1 MYKTFF
7 QLRECPFN
15 FNADPRYLFP
25 TKSSQEALAGLN
37 YAIQGR
43 KGFALLTGEVGT
55 GKTTLLNLFLDRLRA
70 QEIPTAFIF
79 NSRLN
84 TRDLFEYILADF
96 GIPHESRE
104 KSHQLMR
111 LNEWA
116 LERYRCGK
124 TTVIVVDE
132 AQNLSLQV
140 LEEIRLLANL
150 ETTSEKLLQI
160 VLSGQPE
167 FEEKLKLPELRQLR
181 QRIALRCRTNPL
193 SCKETHG
200 YIAERLRIAGSNG
213 EPVFSE
219 EAMDTV
225 YRYSRGIP
233 RVVNLLC
240 EHALINSFA
249 DQQRPVLAPAVEE
262 AARDFELDKIAPAAF
277 RAPAQDGRA
286 LPSAPDSKESE
297 PAVSFAGLDAPAVA
311 PALQAAA
318 AAASSLTPNPHAA
331 PRAAASPSLA
341 PPVRPLPD
349 REAILVSSP
358 LPTSDAR
365 PVFAESRPFSA
376 SVPEG
381 SLGLSSMRSTFTPRL
396 GAKRSSRITKEDS
409 SGSRKLI
416 LAIAAVVLLGLSVGG
431 FWFHQQI
438 QAAAAATQQAVKSP
452 EILPAPPLALLQSE
466 LATSTPI
473 GLSIAP
479 SGIAS
484 QPQKVRAASLRRSV
498 NQLPTDAY
506 PAPSPPQRA
515 TLEIGKL
522 RAPTPKSPVTM
533 ISSEPPPILVAQAS
547 GLVDPGLAGGLFDAG
562 SGRTPQP
569 PIESPVTS
577 VGGQLQAP
585 KLVSSPRPGYPP
597 GARTQ
602 RVQGVVVVDILVDV
616 TGKVTEMAVVS
627 GHPLLRDAALAAL
640 HSWIYEP
647 ARLNGRPVAVHERVS
662 VRFALN

>member
-7 QLRECPFN
+7 ELQECPFN
-15 FNADPRYLFP
+15 FNADTRYLFP
-25 TKSSQEALAGLN
+25 TRSSQEALAGLN

-55 GKTTLLNLFLDRLRA
+55 GKTTLLNLFLDQLRA

-104 KSHQLMR
+104 KSHRLMR
-111 LNEWA
+111 LNQWA

-167 FEEKLKLPELRQLR
+167 LEEKLKLPELRQLR

-193 SCKETHG
+193 SCQETHG

-240 EHALINSFA
+240 EHALINAFA

-277 RAPAQDGRA
+277 RSPTQSGRA
-286 LPSAPDSKESE
+286 LPSAPDSRKDD
-297 PAVSFAGLDAPAVA
+297 PAERIAGFDAPAVT
-311 PALQAAA
+311 PTLPAAA
-318 AAASSLTPNPHAA
+318 VVSSSLAPKPDAA
-331 PRAAASPSLA
+331 PRAAESASFAPRARPS
-341 PPVRPLPD
+341 PD
-349 REAILVSSP
+349 REANLVSPP
-358 LPTSDAR
+358 LPNPDAR
-365 PVFAESRPFSA
+365 PVRAESQLSSA
-376 SVPEG
+376 SLPGG
-381 SLGLSSMRSTFTPRL
+381 SLGVISTRSTFTPSL
-396 GAKRSSRITKEDS
+396 GAVGVSRNIGKDSSRSK
-409 SGSRKLI
+409 KLI
-416 LAIAAVVLLGLSVGG
+416 LATAAVVLLGLSVGG
-431 FWFHQQI
+431 FWLHRQA
-438 QAAAAATQQAVKSP
+438 QAAAPATPQAVRSP
-452 EILPAPPLALLQSE
+452 EIIPAPTLALLQSA
-466 LATSTPI
+466 LAAPAPI
-473 GLSIAP
+473 GLGITP
-479 SGIAS
+479 SGIRP
-484 QPQKVRAASLRRSV
+484 QPQEVRAASLRRSV
-498 NQLPTDAY
+498 NQLPIDAY
-506 PAPSPPQRA
+506 PAPAPPRRA
-515 TLEIGKL
+515 TLDIGTL
-522 RAPTPKSPVTM
+522 RAPTPKNSVTM
-533 ISSEPPPILVAQAS
+533 ISSEPPLVLVAQAS
-547 GLVDPGLAGGLFDAG
+547 GLADPGLAGGLFGAG
-562 SGRTPQP
+562 GGRTPQP

-577 VGGQLQAP
+577 VGGRLQAP
-585 KLVSSPRPGYPP
+585 KLVSSPPPNYPR

-627 GHPLLRDAALAAL
+627 GHPLLRDAALTAL
-640 HSWIYEP
+640 RNWIYEP
-647 ARLNGRPVAVHERVS
+647 ARLNGQPVAVHEKVS
-662 VRFALN
+662 LRFALN